1 MEEPVV
7 ILDGLTYTYAG
18 SETPAI
24 KDIDLTVRPGSL
36 LLLLGPAAAA
46 NRHFLLPDRFYST
59 QL

>member
-24 KDIDLTVRPGSL
+24 KDIDLTVRPGEFVTIT
-36 LLLLGPAAAA
+36 GRA
-46 NRHFLLPDRFYST
+46 
-59 QL
+59 